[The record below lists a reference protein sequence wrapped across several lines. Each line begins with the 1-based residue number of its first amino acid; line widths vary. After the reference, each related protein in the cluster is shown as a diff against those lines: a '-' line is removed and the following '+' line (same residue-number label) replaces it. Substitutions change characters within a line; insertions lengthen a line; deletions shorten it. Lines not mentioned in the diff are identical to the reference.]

1 MKESN
6 LLAEYETERS
16 TWADKEV
23 LLKSGFGRIED
34 MVDGKLS
41 SFSFCGLPIEP
52 TSGF

>member
-6 LLAEYETERS
+6 LLAWFETERS
-16 TWADKEV
+16 TWTDTEA

-41 SFSFCGLPIEP
+41 SFFFL
-52 TSGF
+52 